1 MRIAR
6 FGRRNCNVNLDDLDW
21 NRPDLGCEPPQAR
34 RIRRNLQ
41 LDETLL
47 LLLRGAAAMAVLL
60 LLVMGGVMVAV
71 PSQTDLNQAEG
82 GRECHFERFMQAA

>member
-1 MRIAR
+1 VRIAR

-41 LDETLL
+41 LDETVVVGAVGAIWVGLIMVA
-47 LLLRGAAAMAVLL
+47 GAA
-60 LLVMGGVMVAV
+60 VADGFE
-71 PSQTDLNQAEG
+71 PGG
-82 GRECHFERFMQAA
+82 GRPGVSF